1 MPLTVESLQE
11 KLKGLK
17 TQLQQLQDQANAIQG
32 ATQLLE
38 VLIKEA
44 EPVVDDPTF
53 Q

>member
-1 MPLTVESLQE
+1 MSVTIESLQE

-17 TQLQQLQDQANAIQG
+17 TQFQQLQDQANAIAG

-38 VLIKEA
+38 LLIKEA
-44 EPVVDDPTF
+44 TPVVEDPTF